1 MALYDPRKKKKT
13 SSKKTTTSNTS
24 RAATT
29 KQKMRAAIT
38 ASRVAQQER
47 VKAENE
53 KNKKAKPYV
62 SPYERKHGKPQS
74 GVEKLSIK
82 KSGYGKGLKAAGGRG
97 QAEFV
102 VRPRKKKKSTKSTSV
117 RKK

>member
-24 RAATT
+24 RAATA
-29 KQKMRAAIT
+29 KQQMRAKIT

-53 KNKKAKPYV
+53 RARKEKEKNKKPYV

-82 KSGYGKGLKAAGGRG
+82 KGLKAAMGRG
-97 QAEFV
+97 QAEFI
-102 VRPRKKKKSTKSTSV
+102 VRPRKKKKTPTSV